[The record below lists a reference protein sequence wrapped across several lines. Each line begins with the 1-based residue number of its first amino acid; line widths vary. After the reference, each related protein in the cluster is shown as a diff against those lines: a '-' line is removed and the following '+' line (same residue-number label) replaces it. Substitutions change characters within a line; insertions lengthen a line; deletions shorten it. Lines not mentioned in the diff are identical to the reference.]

1 MSSLALENFQIGAQ
15 SSNLCDVKVQ
25 GIAAPQ
31 ELHPL
36 LTMHA

>member
-15 SSNLCDVKVQ
+15 SSDLHDVKVR

-31 ELHPL
+31 ESHPL
-36 LTMHA
+36 LMMHA